1 MEDQETAQRACEV
14 NAAQDE
20 AGMTCHTVLWYCI
33 LGLTLYYIFN

>member
-1 MEDQETAQRACEV
+1 MEDQEPDVAK
-14 NAAQDE
+14 DE